1 MRELFHKYGC
11 EAKWLLYAD
20 ADSVMVDLTR
30 SLESVISFANQ
41 QYYPPTSGT
50 SSTKPVTGAGGGG
63 GGEGCEVIAQL
74 SSSTINAGIAFFRIS
89 PAGDKLVRNWIS
101 TYMKH
106 QAMGK
111 KWQDDQV
118 CRWGARIYI
127 LTSLL
132 TLPLFF
138 QGWFQHT
145 YLQHLQRLYDI
156 QWPLDCGTMTSRVS
170 RMPEASLRNQCFAS
184 LLYLTGLMPLPHRP
198 HILYQPHRV
207 VDIVNGKN
215 SSSDSDSHGNL
226 FSKNKNGH
234 SRKGV
239 RFCVI
244 AGLSAE
250 DRFNTHDWASE
261 C

>member
-11 EAKWLLYAD
+11 EAKWLFYVD

-30 SLESVISFANQ
+30 SLESIISFANQ

-50 SSTKPVTGAGGGG
+50 STTKPVTGGSV

-118 CRWGARIYI
+118 CRKHACF
-127 LTSLL
+127 LPCLSLHTSLL
-132 TLPLFF
+132 LLLFF
-138 QGWFQHT
+138 QGWFQYT

-156 QWPLDCGTMTSRVS
+156 QWPLDCGTMNSRVS

-207 VDIVNGKN
+207 VDIVNGKK
-215 SSSDSDSHGNL
+215 SSS
-226 FSKNKNGH
+226 GH
-234 SRKGV
+234 SYKGV

-244 AGLSAE
+244 AGLTAE